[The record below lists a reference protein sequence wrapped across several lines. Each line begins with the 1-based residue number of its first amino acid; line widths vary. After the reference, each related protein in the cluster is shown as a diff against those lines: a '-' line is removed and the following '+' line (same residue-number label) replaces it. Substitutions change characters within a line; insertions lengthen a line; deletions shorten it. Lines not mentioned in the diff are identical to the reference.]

1 MGTSKKL
8 TRRQTLDLDTLASMA
23 EEEIDTSDIPEVR
36 DWPDATRSGEETDFD
51 QRKRLQDETLQAIK
65 ARSSRTGVRGEDRL
79 SRDEIHDRKSL
90 R

>member
-23 EEEIDTSDIPEVR
+23 EEEIDTSDIPEDR
-36 DWPDATRSGEETDFD
+36 GWPDATRTGEETDFD
-51 QRKRLQDETLQAIK
+51 QRKRLQDETLQATK
-65 ARSSRTGVRGEDRL
+65 TRSPLTGFRGGDRRP
-79 SRDEIHDRKSL
+79 RDEIHDRKRL